1 MVGGSCVH
9 WTDVVRRSHR
19 LSVAPISSPHRH
31 GLMSVEVVLDV
42 SWLADPDCRTVEALA
57 RLQLAARRG
66 GRRIV
71 LHGPCR
77 ELRELVALC
86 GLSEVL
92 PCAEA
97 SASGVEP
104 IRQAEEREP
113 ARGVEE
119 ERDAG
124 DPIA

>member
-1 MVGGSCVH
+1 MACA
-9 WTDVVRRSHR
+9 SHR
-19 LSVAPISSPHRH
+19 SSVAPISFEAAAGRTD
-31 GLMSVEVVLDV
+31 VEVVLDV